1 MFDGA
6 AYTSPSF
13 WLTSLK
19 DTLSLLL
26 ALMFGTAGLPHILVR
41 FYTAPDGKAAR
52 RTVIYVLLLIGMF
65 YILSPYVGHV
75 IRFTYLQ
82 GEPPWASALT

>member
-1 MFDGA
+1 MFNGS
-6 AYTSPSF
+6 AYLEPGY

-19 DTLSLLL
+19 DTMSLLL

-52 RTVIYVLLLIGMF
+52 RTVIYVLLLIGCF
-65 YILSPYVGHV
+65 YILSPMWD
-75 IRFTYLQ
+75 T
-82 GEPPWASALT
+82 S